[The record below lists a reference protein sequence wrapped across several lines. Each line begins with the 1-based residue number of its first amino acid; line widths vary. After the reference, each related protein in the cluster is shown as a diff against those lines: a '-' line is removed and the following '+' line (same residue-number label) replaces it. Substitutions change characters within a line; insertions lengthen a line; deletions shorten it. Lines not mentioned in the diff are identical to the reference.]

1 MDEDFGLDS
10 GFDDGGSLDLD
21 TESPL
26 DDASFDTDYSLDD
39 IGTDDFSGGS
49 LDDTDFS
56 SGAVDDDFESFNDS
70 DLSDLDTDFSA
81 EEMLTD
87 TGSEL
92 DLSPD
97 SIETDD
103 FGDIE
108 TDLNLEEPGDSF
120 DLDESVD
127 GTETEPEFPADSDE
141 GGYFEDIPNEVEPYV
156 LEEAQTETTADT
168 AESIP
173 ETEQDD
179 RTPYEA
185 MRDYMYEH
193 NYGQMDY
200 PEYSQDPEWQAL
212 NEQYTAS
219 LENTAPAE
227 EITPE
232 SEAEFQEDISA
243 VASDVP
249 EDIMTEAAADIPE
262 ESMTETTADIP
273 EETLTE
279 TTADTAESI
288 PETEQDDRTP
298 YEAMRDYMYEH
309 NYGQMDYP
317 EYSQDPEWQALNEQY
332 TASLENTAPAE
343 EITPESEAEFQE
355 DISAVASDVPEDIMT
370 EAAADIPEES
380 MTETTADIPEETMTE
395 ATADIPEETLT
406 ETTADIPEEN
416 LTETTA
422 DTAESIPE
430 TEQDDRTPYEAM
442 RDYMYEHNYGQMD
455 YPEYSQDPEWQALN
469 DAYTESLNTP
479 ADITDAAATDA
490 QIPQDVQTL
499 DNFDAAAADVNDWIS
514 EINPNFDP
522 YDLDSAYDNNCGSCA
537 FAVYQRFEGNT
548 DIVASA
554 ENIATIEEM
563 NALTGMEQVTMTP
576 EEIQQTLLD
585 QGNGAHA
592 IIGIDRADG
601 PGHWFNAANID
612 GKVVAIDGQTGEI
625 SDWPP
630 DYGDVTN
637 WDMSMKKGH

>member
-21 TESPL
+21 TESTL
-26 DDASFDTDYSLDD
+26 DDTSFDTDYSLDD

-56 SGAVDDDFESFNDS
+56 SGAVDDDFESFIDS

-212 NEQYTAS
+212 N
-219 LENTAPAE
+219 
-227 EITPE
+227 
-232 SEAEFQEDISA
+232 
-243 VASDVP
+243 
-249 EDIMTEAAADIPE
+249 
-262 ESMTETTADIP
+262 
-273 EETLTE
+273 
-279 TTADTAESI
+279 
-288 PETEQDDRTP
+288 
-298 YEAMRDYMYEH
+298 
-309 NYGQMDYP
+309 
-317 EYSQDPEWQALNEQY
+317 
-332 TASLENTAPAE
+332 
-343 EITPESEAEFQE
+343 
-355 DISAVASDVPEDIMT
+355 
-370 EAAADIPEES
+370 
-380 MTETTADIPEETMTE
+380 
-395 ATADIPEETLT
+395 
-406 ETTADIPEEN
+406 
-416 LTETTA
+416 
-422 DTAESIPE
+422 
-430 TEQDDRTPYEAM
+430 
-442 RDYMYEHNYGQMD
+442 
-455 YPEYSQDPEWQALN
+455 

-499 DNFDAAAADVNDWIS
+499 DNIDAAAADVNDWIS

-612 GKVVAIDGQTGEI
+612 GKVVTIDGQTGEI

>member
-1 MDEDFGLDS
+1 
-10 GFDDGGSLDLD
+10 
-21 TESPL
+21 
-26 DDASFDTDYSLDD
+26 
-39 IGTDDFSGGS
+39 
-49 LDDTDFS
+49 
-56 SGAVDDDFESFNDS
+56 
-70 DLSDLDTDFSA
+70 
-81 EEMLTD
+81 
-87 TGSEL
+87 
-92 DLSPD
+92 
-97 SIETDD
+97 
-103 FGDIE
+103 
-108 TDLNLEEPGDSF
+108 
-120 DLDESVD
+120 
-127 GTETEPEFPADSDE
+127 
-141 GGYFEDIPNEVEPYV
+141 
-156 LEEAQTETTADT
+156 
-168 AESIP
+168 
-173 ETEQDD
+173 
-179 RTPYEA
+179 
-185 MRDYMYEH
+185 
-193 NYGQMDY
+193 
-200 PEYSQDPEWQAL
+200 
-212 NEQYTAS
+212 
-219 LENTAPAE
+219 
-227 EITPE
+227 
-232 SEAEFQEDISA
+232 
-243 VASDVP
+243 
-249 EDIMTEAAADIPE
+249 
-262 ESMTETTADIP
+262 
-273 EETLTE
+273 
-279 TTADTAESI
+279 
-288 PETEQDDRTP
+288 
-298 YEAMRDYMYEH
+298 
-309 NYGQMDYP
+309 MDYP

-380 MTETTADIPEETMTE
+380 MTETTADIPEETMTEATADIPEETLTE

-499 DNFDAAAADVNDWIS
+499 DNIDAAAADVNDWIS

>member
-21 TESPL
+21 TESTL
-26 DDASFDTDYSLDD
+26 DDTSFDTDYSLDD

-49 LDDTDFS
+49 LEDTDFS

-70 DLSDLDTDFSA
+70 DLSGLDTDFSA

-279 TTADTAESI
+279 TTAD
-288 PETEQDDRTP
+288 
-298 YEAMRDYMYEH
+298 
-309 NYGQMDYP
+309 
-317 EYSQDPEWQALNEQY
+317 
-332 TASLENTAPAE
+332 
-343 EITPESEAEFQE
+343 
-355 DISAVASDVPEDIMT
+355 
-370 EAAADIPEES
+370 IPEES
-380 MTETTADIPEETMTE
+380 MTET
-395 ATADIPEETLT
+395 TADIPEETLT

-499 DNFDAAAADVNDWIS
+499 DNIDAAAADVNDWIS

>member
-21 TESPL
+21 TESTL
-26 DDASFDTDYSLDD
+26 DDTSFDTDYSLDD

-49 LDDTDFS
+49 LEDTDFS

-70 DLSDLDTDFSA
+70 DLSGLDTDFSA

-179 RTPYEA
+179 RPYEA

-249 EDIMTEAAADIPE
+249 EEIMTEAAADIPE

-298 YEAMRDYMYEH
+298 YEAMR
-309 NYGQMDYP
+309 
-317 EYSQDPEWQALNEQY
+317 AL
-332 TASLENTAPAE
+332 
-343 EITPESEAEFQE
+343 
-355 DISAVASDVPEDIMT
+355 
-370 EAAADIPEES
+370 
-380 MTETTADIPEETMTE
+380 
-395 ATADIPEETLT
+395 
-406 ETTADIPEEN
+406 
-416 LTETTA
+416 
-422 DTAESIPE
+422 
-430 TEQDDRTPYEAM
+430 
-442 RDYMYEHNYGQMD
+442 
-455 YPEYSQDPEWQALN
+455 
-469 DAYTESLNTP
+469 
-479 ADITDAAATDA
+479 
-490 QIPQDVQTL
+490 
-499 DNFDAAAADVNDWIS
+499 
-514 EINPNFDP
+514 
-522 YDLDSAYDNNCGSCA
+522 
-537 FAVYQRFEGNT
+537 
-548 DIVASA
+548 
-554 ENIATIEEM
+554 
-563 NALTGMEQVTMTP
+563 
-576 EEIQQTLLD
+576 
-585 QGNGAHA
+585 
-592 IIGIDRADG
+592 
-601 PGHWFNAANID
+601 
-612 GKVVAIDGQTGEI
+612 
-625 SDWPP
+625 
-630 DYGDVTN
+630 
-637 WDMSMKKGH
+637 

>member
-21 TESPL
+21 TESTL
-26 DDASFDTDYSLDD
+26 DDTSFDTDYSLDD

-56 SGAVDDDFESFNDS
+56 SGAVDDDFESFIDS

-212 NEQYTAS
+212 N
-219 LENTAPAE
+219 
-227 EITPE
+227 
-232 SEAEFQEDISA
+232 
-243 VASDVP
+243 
-249 EDIMTEAAADIPE
+249 
-262 ESMTETTADIP
+262 
-273 EETLTE
+273 
-279 TTADTAESI
+279 
-288 PETEQDDRTP
+288 
-298 YEAMRDYMYEH
+298 
-309 NYGQMDYP
+309 
-317 EYSQDPEWQALNEQY
+317 
-332 TASLENTAPAE
+332 
-343 EITPESEAEFQE
+343 
-355 DISAVASDVPEDIMT
+355 
-370 EAAADIPEES
+370 
-380 MTETTADIPEETMTE
+380 
-395 ATADIPEETLT
+395 
-406 ETTADIPEEN
+406 
-416 LTETTA
+416 
-422 DTAESIPE
+422 
-430 TEQDDRTPYEAM
+430 
-442 RDYMYEHNYGQMD
+442 
-455 YPEYSQDPEWQALN
+455 

-499 DNFDAAAADVNDWIS
+499 DNIDAAAADVNDWIS

>member
-21 TESPL
+21 TESTL
-26 DDASFDTDYSLDD
+26 DDTSFDTDYSLDD

-49 LDDTDFS
+49 LEDTDFS

-70 DLSDLDTDFSA
+70 DLSGLDTDFSA

-249 EDIMTEAAADIPE
+249 EE
-262 ESMTETTADIP
+262 
-273 EETLTE
+273 
-279 TTADTAESI
+279 
-288 PETEQDDRTP
+288 
-298 YEAMRDYMYEH
+298 
-309 NYGQMDYP
+309 
-317 EYSQDPEWQALNEQY
+317 
-332 TASLENTAPAE
+332 
-343 EITPESEAEFQE
+343 
-355 DISAVASDVPEDIMT
+355 IMT

-380 MTETTADIPEETMTE
+380 MTETTADIPEETM
-395 ATADIPEETLT
+395 
-406 ETTADIPEEN
+406 
-416 LTETTA
+416 TETTA

-499 DNFDAAAADVNDWIS
+499 DNIDAAAADVNDWIS